1 MHAHEHHH
9 GSYGEICDMISS
21 LHVSQ
26 KVKDDA
32 INVYKLI
39 AEAESTVHGTTMTD
53 IHFHEVGTMDAVA
66 DVVAVS
72 MLMERLAPEKILAS
86 AVHVGYG
93 KVRCAHGI
101 LPVPAPATA
110 LLLKDVP
117 IYSGRIEGEL
127 CTPTGAALLKYF
139 VSSFG
144 AMPQIRV
151 DKIGYG
157 MGTKDF
163 AAANCVRALLG
174 ETESACEPVSELC
187 CNLDDMTPEAIA
199 FVEELLFDAGA
210 LDVYTINI
218 GMKKNRPGIQLWCM
232 CHSDKLETMR
242 SLLFRHTTTWGIRLY
257 ESKRFVLERRIDT
270 VDTPYGSVRVKSA
283 VGCKF
288 EKSKI
293 EYEDLAR
300 IAHERGISLA
310 EATSILNKFGI

>member
-1 MHAHEHHH
+1 
-9 GSYGEICDMISS
+9 MIAS
-21 LHVSQ
+21 LHVSER
-26 KVKDDA
+26 VKEDA
-32 INVYKLI
+32 KNIYKLI
-39 AEAESTVHGTTMTD
+39 AEAESTVHGTTMAD

-72 MLMERLAPEKILAS
+72 MLMERLAPEKVLAS
-86 AVHVGYG
+86 AVHVGSG

-110 LLLKDVP
+110 LLLRDIP
-117 IYSGRIEGEL
+117 IYGGRIEGEL

-144 AMPQIRV
+144 NMPQMRV
-151 DKIGYG
+151 SKIGYG

-163 AAANCVRALLG
+163 AAANCVRAFLG
-174 ETESACEPVSELC
+174 EIDSACESVYELC

-210 LDVYTINI
+210 LDVYTVNI

-232 CHSDKLETMR
+232 CHADKVEAIR
-242 SLLFRHTTTWGIRLY
+242 SLLFRHTTTWGMRLY
-257 ESKRFVLERRIDT
+257 ESKRFVLERKIET
-270 VDTPYGSVRVKSA
+270 IDTPYGPVRIKSA
-283 VGCKF
+283 IGCGF
-288 EKSKI
+288 EKSKA

-300 IAHERGISLA
+300 IAREHGISLA
-310 EATSILNKFGI
+310 EAASMIK